1 MGWRGKA
8 SGTGRV
14 AGLPWLAP
22 SQSRPWLLP
31 REEAGGRGTPAACGQ
46 RPCALPAR
54 AIGVAQGSCGG
65 DCALRARCPSS
76 APVGCGL
83 WRLRQP
89 CQPRE
94 ASSESLTSVT
104 SQKPHPPSPAPGED
118 KMLARSQSGCLVG
131 GGCSMGCVGLWGHSP
146 VSPPLPVSGLG
157 FLRQP
162 QAHPLASA
170 PPRTDKYLS

>member
-14 AGLPWLAP
+14 AGLPCLAP
-22 SQSRPWLLP
+22 SQTRPWLLP

-54 AIGVAQGSCGG
+54 AIGVAQGSFGG
-65 DCALRARCPSS
+65 DCALCARCPSS

-104 SQKPHPPSPAPGED
+104 SQKPHPP
-118 KMLARSQSGCLVG
+118 QSGPRGGQDAGQVPEWVSG
-131 GGCSMGCVGLWGHSP
+131 GGAVHWGVLASGDTP
-146 VSPPLPVSGLG
+146 LCPPPPVSGLG